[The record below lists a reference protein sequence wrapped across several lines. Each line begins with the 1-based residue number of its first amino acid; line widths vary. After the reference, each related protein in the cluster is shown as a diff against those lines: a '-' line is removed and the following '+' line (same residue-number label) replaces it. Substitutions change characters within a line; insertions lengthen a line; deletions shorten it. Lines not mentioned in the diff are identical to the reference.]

1 MTDSQ
6 DTQPPAL
13 SDRIPVIDVQTL
25 LGPDGRAFLLHDETV
40 YTLRLTRNDK
50 LILTK

>member
-1 MTDSQ
+1 MTDSPN
-6 DTQPPAL
+6 TQPPPP

-25 LGPDGRAFLLHDETV
+25 LGPEGRAFLLHDETV

>member
-1 MTDSQ
+1 MTGDQ
-6 DTQPPAL
+6 DIHPPAL

>member
-1 MTDSQ
+1 MTDRQ
-6 DTQPPAL
+6 DTPPRAL
-13 SDRIPVIDVQTL
+13 TDRIPVIEVQTL
-25 LGPDGRAFLLHDETV
+25 LGPEGRAFLLHDETV

>member
-6 DTQPPAL
+6 DTTATAL
-13 SDRIPVIDVQTL
+13 SGTIPVIDVHTL
-25 LGPDGRAFLLHDETV
+25 LGPDGRAFLRHDETV